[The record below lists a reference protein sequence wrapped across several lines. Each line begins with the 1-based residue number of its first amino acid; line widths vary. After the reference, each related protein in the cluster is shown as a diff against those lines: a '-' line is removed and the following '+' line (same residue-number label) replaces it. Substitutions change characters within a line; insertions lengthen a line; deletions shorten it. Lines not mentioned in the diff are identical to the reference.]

1 MYVRRCSVCDTYTVG
16 LRRTMC
22 RRYPQYKKKT
32 YSTNSWKGEDIVERV
47 KISCFCTNLWRRRI
61 WNKRK

>member
-22 RRYPQYKKKT
+22 RT
-32 YSTNSWKGEDIVERV
+32 DTLSI
-47 KISCFCTNLWRRRI
+47 
-61 WNKRK
+61 KRKHIVLIPGKEKILLKG